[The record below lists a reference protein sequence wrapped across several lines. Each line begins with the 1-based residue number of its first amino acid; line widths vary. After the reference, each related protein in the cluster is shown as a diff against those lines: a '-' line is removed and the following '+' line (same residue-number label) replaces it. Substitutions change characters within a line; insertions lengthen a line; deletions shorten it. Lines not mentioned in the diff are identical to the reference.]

1 MPEGVYSLIEEPWVP
16 VRWRPDAA
24 GGPLPECV
32 GLRELL
38 LRAQDIAQLAVTDA
52 PAHAALLRVLYA
64 LTARVTGLDSAG
76 PDWSERR
83 EDILDE
89 GRLPPGSTGGP
100 GRPGGV
106 EGYFAR
112 WRERFFVFDPVGGR
126 PWMQDPR
133 LARQCD
139 PANTAGVN
147 KLIVTRSAGNNFS
160 WFRHGTD
167 ARPDLPA
174 VPEAVLNLLVWHYW
188 GPSGRCSAREVA
200 GVKTASATAGPL
212 RTALSFHPEGDS
224 LFETLL
230 AGLVPAKTTDRPE
243 QDLCPWEWEELPDPD
258 APPPLPH
265 GPCSRLTARSRH
277 ALLLVPHN
285 DAAQPTPSPGPVSRP
300 TTPPRPNEPAP
311 GPARLPEPLVG
322 DAYITWAYRLPGAPR
337 DDDFLIWQTSQQDN
351 RYPRPADAT
360 RGLWRDLDAL
370 LLLKPAG
377 SAQPVRPAVFRIA
390 QEVTGR
396 LRVRALGF
404 DQDRQAKD
412 HQFVDA
418 STPAVFDLA
427 EERAPHTAPAVGQL
441 RQLGETHGRRL
452 ERAVRRAWTAYMN
465 NPKSDAGSWLADA
478 AGRYWPR
485 AEREFWDRFA
495 TLDRGQNPQEPG
507 LDTTEARKAFLRLAE
522 EAYDAVTA
530 TVTRTQ
536 RGAKAVSEARTELY
550 GGTRTTHKKK
560 QP

>member
-1 MPEGVYSLIEEPWVP
+1 MPDGVYSLIEEPWIP

-24 GGPLPECV
+24 GGPLPQNV

-38 LRAQDIAQLAVTDA
+38 LRAQDIARLAVADA

-64 LTARVTGLDSAG
+64 LTARVTGLDRAG

-89 GRLPPGSTGGP
+89 GRLPPGSAGGQ
-100 GRPGGV
+100 GGV

-112 WRERFFVFDPVGGR
+112 WRERFFVFDPAGGR

-133 LARQCD
+133 LAWQCD

-147 KLIVTRSAGNNFS
+147 KLIVTRPAGNNHA

-167 ARPDLPA
+167 ARPDLPT

-188 GPSGRCSAREVA
+188 GPSGRCSARDVA
-200 GVKTASATAGPL
+200 GVKSASATAGPL

-230 AGLVPAKTTDRPE
+230 AGLVPAKSTDSHE
-243 QDLCPWEWEELPDPD
+243 CDLCPWEWEDLPDPD
-258 APPPLPH
+258 APPPLPQ

-277 ALLLVPHN
+277 ALLLVPH
-285 DAAQPTPSPGPVSRP
+285 DTSAAGPPSSPGPESRP
-300 TTPPRPNEPAP
+300 ATPQCTNEPAFGTAP
-311 GPARLPEPLVG
+311 TPDLLVG

-337 DDDFLIWQTSQQDN
+337 DDDFLIWQTSQQGN

-377 SAQPVRPAVFRIA
+377 SAQPARPAVFYTA
-390 QEVTGR
+390 QEVTDR

-404 DQDRQAKD
+404 DQDGQAKD

-441 RQLGETHGRRL
+441 RQLGETHGWRL

-465 NPKSDAGSWLADA
+465 DPKADAGSWLTDA

-495 TLDRGQNPQEPG
+495 TLDRGRNPQDPG
-507 LDTTEARKAFLRLAE
+507 LDTAGARKAFLRLAE

-550 GGTRTTHKKK
+550 GTTRTTGKKK